1 MAIDTALV
9 TQLTGQAWLR
19 SADGEL
25 IPLRQGMRIPVD
37 AQLVTAEGASV
48 HLQIPGMHD
57 IVIGENREFL
67 FTADVVDP
75 QVDPASAAAGPVEDP
90 QFESLVAAIKA
101 GQDPFDAV
109 DPTAAVLTGGS
120 GGGGGSF
127 VRLSRV
133 LETTLPL
140 AASFRSPSGE
150 MADTEFA
157 ERGMAEI
164 NPASAGTEPGTG
176 NAGEGS
182 GFDSGSG
189 SGSSPDAGSGSG
201 AGNGS
206 GAGPGT
212 DGYGSGQPGTGGSHT
227 PSMPAA
233 PDGEEG
239 EAGEPPRLTVTIHG
253 NTVEFVFDQ
262 MPIGFDVNDVQ
273 VANGA
278 ISNLV
283 QSANDPK
290 VWTAEL
296 TLAPDFEGEVT
307 VSVPD
312 GSYTNQAG
320 VPGHGAA
327 ASVIVDTLAPEAEIQ
342 ILSIAGDG
350 TVNGVESRQDD
361 VAIVGTVGKD
371 VKAGDTVTV
380 LIGDHVFT
388 GLVGADKTWTID
400 VSGSVLV
407 ENASLQV
414 RAQVTTRDQAGNAAT
429 ASTSAGYGVDLSAQ
443 AFITIDM
450 IAGDD
455 VLNNDEA
462 SVAATTVTGTVG
474 GDAKVGDVVTLTVNG
489 AVFAGQVTVGAGD
502 ALVYSI
508 DVATADLLVS
518 RAIEASVTATDAV
531 GNRVTATAGKTLDVD
546 REAEASIT
554 IDTVAGDD
562 VLNDDEASTLT
573 TTIAGTAGGDAKAGD
588 TVTLT
593 VNGKA
598 FLGEVVA
605 GTNGALAYSI
615 DVTTADLLASPAI
628 EASITT
634 TDAAGNHATAT
645 ANKTLAVDREA
656 EASITIDTV
665 AGDDT
670 LNDDESSMLT
680 TAVTGRVGG
689 DVKAGDM
696 ITLTVNGAIY
706 TGQVVIDAGDAL
718 VYRIDVPTSDLL
730 ASPVIEASVTARD
743 AAGNI
748 ATAVANKELVVDR
761 QAEASITIDRVAQD
775 DILNDAESSS
785 LTTTVR
791 GTVGGDV
798 KAGDTVTLTVNGNVF
813 NGQAAAGAGGALIY
827 NIDVSTADLLA
838 SPVIEASVTAT
849 DAAGNRATATANK
862 TLTVDRE
869 ADASITVDV
878 VAGDDILNNDEAS
891 IFATTITGTVGG
903 DVRVGD
909 TVTLTVNGQ
918 TFTGNV
924 VVGAGGALAY
934 SVDVATADLLA
945 SPIVEASVTATDAA
959 GNRKMATASRTISVD
974 REAQAS
980 ITIDM
985 VADDDVLNGDEA
997 LTITMTITGAVGGDA
1012 KVGDTVTLTVNGKT
1026 FTGQVMA
1033 GAGDALAYGI
1043 DVPTSDLLASP
1054 VIEASVTATDTAGNR
1069 KTATANRTLA
1079 IDREADASIT
1089 IDTVVGDDILNDDE
1103 SSAPITP
1110 ITGTVG
1116 GDVQVD
1122 DTVVLTVNGRT
1133 YTGQVVA
1140 GLDGSLVY
1148 SIDVTTAD
1156 LLVSPTIK
1164 ASVTATDAAGNHKT
1178 ATASKTLDV
1187 DREAEAS
1194 ITIDAVAGDDI
1205 LNDDEASAIE
1215 TTITGQVGGDAKAGD
1230 TVTLT
1235 VNGNNFNGLVTA
1247 GAGGA
1252 LVYSIDVSTA
1262 DLLASPVIEASVTST
1277 DAAGNRK
1284 TATASKTI
1292 SVDREAQASITIDTV
1307 AGDDVLNDDE
1317 SSEPTT
1323 TITGTVG
1330 GDAKV
1335 GDTVMLRVNGKA
1347 FTGEVVAGSDGALV
1361 YSIDVAT
1368 SDLLALPAVEAS
1380 VTATDAAGNR
1390 AMAVASKTLAV
1401 DRVAEA
1407 VIGID
1412 VVAEDDVLNDA
1423 ESSALST
1430 TVNGTVGG
1438 DVKAGDTVT
1447 LTVNGK
1453 TFTGEVM
1460 AGAAGAL
1467 IYSIDVA
1474 TSDLLASP
1482 SIEASVTATDAAG
1495 NRATATA
1502 DRTLAVDREAQA
1514 SITIGTIAGDDVLN
1528 EEEASAPTIVITG
1541 AVGGDVKVGDTVT
1554 LTVNGNTY
1562 TGQVTVGA
1570 GGALTYSIGVAT
1582 SDVVASPAIEASVTA
1597 LDAAGNS
1604 RTATA
1609 VRSVTV
1615 DVSAP
1620 EANGGTIAVAEDQ
1633 SVDIG
1638 WQDLSVRGDDVDYIV
1653 VTQIPAKGLLEYKD
1667 QDGAWKVV
1675 AAGQTF
1681 MPEQVESGLRF
1692 TPAENESGPNYAGL
1706 GFHAVDKVGNVG
1718 ETATISI
1725 DVTPVAD
1732 APDVSLSISEGKA
1745 VPGGGSAGDAT
1756 IIQVNG
1762 GSGRPGGFDV
1772 QDGKIIRIG
1781 DGVRIWLT
1789 EGDVVPEIVSSG
1801 SSAPAGQIKYYDAH
1815 GNPQG
1820 DGQYADIFVIHE
1832 NSSGFYRQSDWPADR
1847 KDPRDIQ
1854 AVHGTSTSNGPNA
1867 LKDYIFVQGSPA
1879 KDGGPGFDA
1888 TYQTNNNNATHVN
1901 TLNGVYVTY
1910 KDAQGNVKT
1919 LVRSGNQLEG
1929 IIFGDGQH
1937 TVLADPGD
1945 TTLAREESAPGHIE
1959 YELQASAVLRDLDGS
1974 ESLSGITL
1982 TGLPEGTILSYGDTT
1997 VTIGADGRHLIA
2009 NPHDYVAHPVA
2020 GAGSAGS
2027 SFVIGFTIKV
2037 PIGSEPFTIRAEA
2050 TATERGNQQA
2060 SQGHAEAAVDMSV
2073 DAPATD
2079 DPTPDTP
2086 EPDTPEPDTPTPPDD
2101 PSAPEPTG
2109 AELLLNGDFKI
2120 YANAGDW
2127 GPGNPGNIYGG
2138 FKYWTASADF
2148 MSNAYRME
2156 NKPYVGVWKGS
2167 GQDISLKQHISG
2179 VTAGTVLELD
2189 LAWNNP
2195 NHGAPA
2201 GGYNAGN
2208 PDNTGRSVSLEIT
2221 FGGVVYAMVT
2231 TPWASASVADS
2242 QFATVTAF
2250 NGAQVS
2256 IGQIA
2261 TWYNTYGWRGEDAHP
2276 LPPTVEGIFDKLQ
2289 ITLPDDVAL
2298 NGDLQLRWV
2307 PGSETIAKGQDYMD
2321 DLMIANV
2328 KVLQGVPPEAPPQ
2341 AFSLLDDVAVEDDDA
2356 PDYVYDAPALARLNS
2371 ILDDDAPAY
2380 DEDDASTVFRQS
2392 DAAPIES
2399 AVAGYGLAS
2408 EKQSPLELEQLFTD
2422 AEHVEGSLEHH
2433 LIPDAGEPGSETV
2446 LAANRDG
2453 TEEAA
2458 GNGPRPVILHAGANV
2473 DFMAADTQSEL
2484 IQSMIADGKQKVDQA

>member
-1 MAIDTALV
+1 M
-9 TQLTGQAWLR
+9 
-19 SADGEL
+19 
-25 IPLRQGMRIPVD
+25 
-37 AQLVTAEGASV
+37 
-48 HLQIPGMHD
+48 
-57 IVIGENREFL
+57 
-67 FTADVVDP
+67 
-75 QVDPASAAAGPVEDP
+75 
-90 QFESLVAAIKA
+90 
-101 GQDPFDAV
+101 
-109 DPTAAVLTGGS
+109 
-120 GGGGGSF
+120 
-127 VRLSRV
+127 
-133 LETTLPL
+133 
-140 AASFRSPSGE
+140 
-150 MADTEFA
+150 
-157 ERGMAEI
+157 
-164 NPASAGTEPGTG
+164 
-176 NAGEGS
+176 
-182 GFDSGSG
+182 
-189 SGSSPDAGSGSG
+189 
-201 AGNGS
+201 
-206 GAGPGT
+206 
-212 DGYGSGQPGTGGSHT
+212 
-227 PSMPAA
+227 
-233 PDGEEG
+233 
-239 EAGEPPRLTVTIHG
+239 
-253 NTVEFVFDQ
+253 
-262 MPIGFDVNDVQ
+262 
-273 VANGA
+273 
-278 ISNLV
+278 
-283 QSANDPK
+283 
-290 VWTAEL
+290 
-296 TLAPDFEGEVT
+296 
-307 VSVPD
+307 
-312 GSYTNQAG
+312 
-320 VPGHGAA
+320 
-327 ASVIVDTLAPEAEIQ
+327 
-342 ILSIAGDG
+342 
-350 TVNGVESRQDD
+350 
-361 VAIVGTVGKD
+361 
-371 VKAGDTVTV
+371 
-380 LIGDHVFT
+380 
-388 GLVGADKTWTID
+388 
-400 VSGSVLV
+400 
-407 ENASLQV
+407 
-414 RAQVTTRDQAGNAAT
+414 
-429 ASTSAGYGVDLSAQ
+429 
-443 AFITIDM
+443 
-450 IAGDD
+450 
-455 VLNNDEA
+455 
-462 SVAATTVTGTVG
+462 
-474 GDAKVGDVVTLTVNG
+474 
-489 AVFAGQVTVGAGD
+489 
-502 ALVYSI
+502 
-508 DVATADLLVS
+508 
-518 RAIEASVTATDAV
+518 
-531 GNRVTATAGKTLDVD
+531 
-546 REAEASIT
+546 
-554 IDTVAGDD
+554 
-562 VLNDDEASTLT
+562 
-573 TTIAGTAGGDAKAGD
+573 
-588 TVTLT
+588 
-593 VNGKA
+593 
-598 FLGEVVA
+598 
-605 GTNGALAYSI
+605 
-615 DVTTADLLASPAI
+615 
-628 EASITT
+628 
-634 TDAAGNHATAT
+634 
-645 ANKTLAVDREA
+645 
-656 EASITIDTV
+656 
-665 AGDDT
+665 
-670 LNDDESSMLT
+670 
-680 TAVTGRVGG
+680 
-689 DVKAGDM
+689 
-696 ITLTVNGAIY
+696 
-706 TGQVVIDAGDAL
+706 
-718 VYRIDVPTSDLL
+718 
-730 ASPVIEASVTARD
+730 
-743 AAGNI
+743 
-748 ATAVANKELVVDR
+748 
-761 QAEASITIDRVAQD
+761 
-775 DILNDAESSS
+775 
-785 LTTTVR
+785 
-791 GTVGGDV
+791 
-798 KAGDTVTLTVNGNVF
+798 
-813 NGQAAAGAGGALIY
+813 
-827 NIDVSTADLLA
+827 
-838 SPVIEASVTAT
+838 
-849 DAAGNRATATANK
+849 
-862 TLTVDRE
+862 
-869 ADASITVDV
+869 
-878 VAGDDILNNDEAS
+878 
-891 IFATTITGTVGG
+891 
-903 DVRVGD
+903 
-909 TVTLTVNGQ
+909 
-918 TFTGNV
+918 
-924 VVGAGGALAY
+924 
-934 SVDVATADLLA
+934 
-945 SPIVEASVTATDAA
+945 
-959 GNRKMATASRTISVD
+959 
-974 REAQAS
+974 
-980 ITIDM
+980 
-985 VADDDVLNGDEA
+985 
-997 LTITMTITGAVGGDA
+997 
-1012 KVGDTVTLTVNGKT
+1012 
-1026 FTGQVMA
+1026 
-1033 GAGDALAYGI
+1033 
-1043 DVPTSDLLASP
+1043 
-1054 VIEASVTATDTAGNR
+1054 
-1069 KTATANRTLA
+1069 
-1079 IDREADASIT
+1079 
-1089 IDTVVGDDILNDDE
+1089 
-1103 SSAPITP
+1103 
-1110 ITGTVG
+1110 
-1116 GDVQVD
+1116 
-1122 DTVVLTVNGRT
+1122 
-1133 YTGQVVA
+1133 
-1140 GLDGSLVY
+1140 
-1148 SIDVTTAD
+1148 
-1156 LLVSPTIK
+1156 
-1164 ASVTATDAAGNHKT
+1164 
-1178 ATASKTLDV
+1178 
-1187 DREAEAS
+1187 
-1194 ITIDAVAGDDI
+1194 
-1205 LNDDEASAIE
+1205 NDDEASAIE
-1215 TTITGQVGGDAKAGD
+1215 TTIAGRVGGDAKAGD

-1235 VNGNNFNGLVTA
+1235 VNGNNFNGQVAA

-1262 DLLASPVIEASVTST
+1262 DLLASPVIEASVTAT

-1317 SSEPTT
+1317 SSEPVT

-1335 GDTVMLRVNGKA
+1335 GDTVMLTVNGKA

-1361 YSIDVAT
+1361 YSVDVATSDLLASPAVEASVTATDAAGNRVTATANKALAVDRVAEASITIDAVAGDDILNDDESSALATTVTGRVGGDVKAGDTVTLMVNGKAFTGEVTVGAGGVLVYSIDVAT
-1368 SDLLALPAVEAS
+1368 SDLLALPAIEAS

-1423 ESSALST
+1423 ESSALTT

-1460 AGAAGAL
+1460 AGAADAL

-1482 SIEASVTATDAAG
+1482 FIEASVTATDAAG

-1514 SITIGTIAGDDVLN
+1514 SITIDTIAGDDILN

-1570 GGALTYSIGVAT
+1570 GGALVYSIGVAT

-1609 VRSVTV
+1609 VRSITV

-1620 EANGGTIAVAEDQ
+1620 EADGSTIAVAEDQ
-1633 SVDIG
+1633 AVDIG

-1653 VTQIPAKGLLEYKD
+1653 ITQIPAKGLLEYKD
-1667 QDGAWKVV
+1667 QDGAWKAV

-1681 MPEQVESGLRF
+1681 MPEQIESGLRF

-1745 VPGGGSAGDAT
+1745 VPGGGSAVDAT

-1854 AVHGTSTSNGPNA
+1854 AVHGTSTGNGPNA
-1867 LKDYIFVQGSPA
+1867 FKDYIFVQGSPA

-1945 TTLAREESAPGHIE
+1945 TTLAREESTPGHIE

-2037 PIGSEPFTIRAEA
+2037 PVGSEPFTIRAEA
-2050 TATERGNQQA
+2050 TATEMGNQQA

-2079 DPTPDTP
+2079 DPT
-2086 EPDTPEPDTPTPPDD
+2086 PDTPEPDTPTPPDD

-2138 FKYWTASADF
+2138 FKHWTASADF

-2179 VTAGTVLELD
+2179 VTAGTVLEFD

-2208 PDNTGRSVSLEIT
+2208 PENTGRSVSLEIT

-2250 NGAQVS
+2250 NGAQVN

-2261 TWYNTYGWRGEDAHP
+2261 TWYNTYGWRGEDVHP

-2298 NGDLQLRWV
+2298 TGDLQLRWV

-2371 ILDDDAPAY
+2371 ILDDDAPTY
-2380 DEDDASTVFRQS
+2380 DEDDASTASRQS
-2392 DAAPIES
+2392 DAVPIES
-2399 AVAGYGLAS
+2399 AVAGYGPAS

-2453 TEEAA
+2453 TADAA
-2458 GNGPRPVILHAGANV
+2458 GNGPRPVILHVGANV
-2473 DFMAADTQSEL
+2473 DFTAADTQSEL